1 MYPQRQGINI
11 QTSSISVRFLRKG
24 LSRSFVGVLLLLVGL
39 MKASPAQTANPIPG
53 PDDSFPSAIQSP
65 GAAAQTG
72 SAKSVPAQTE
82 APEKKISQQEA
93 DRLFRSVD
101 EILKFASKDT
111 EFPIKAEVKRRL
123 VDRDEVANYVRQHL
137 TEDEDAQ
144 RLRRSE
150 LVLKKFGLLPNDFD
164 LQSFLIVL
172 LREQVAGYYDPATK
186 TVNLLDWIDAEQQKP
201 VLAHELTHA
210 LQDQSFS
217 IEKYMKG
224 SLVDLAVAQQPLT
237 AADLQS
243 DEEASAHQAIVEGQA
258 MVVLL
263 DYELAPMGQTV
274 LDSPQI
280 ITALKDGMLVGTADS
295 PAFKNAPIY
304 IKETLTFPYRYGL
317 EFEAEVLT
325 KAGKNR
331 AYAGMF
337 RKPPQSSRQIMQ
349 PETYLADERIP
360 AMPVPDFQRDFK
372 AYDRFDA
379 GAMGEFDVALLI
391 DQYAGVEDSKNLY
404 PHWRGG
410 YYYAARPKGD
420 SAAPLGVL
428 YVSRWSSA
436 ERAAEFAAIYARGLE
451 QRYKNL
457 HETGQETTSTK
468 SATYNVQTLAGKHAW
483 LTEQGPV
490 FMDIEGDMVV
500 VSETLDQTVTEQVEK
515 ELFAATAARE

>member
-1 MYPQRQGINI
+1 MVG
-11 QTSSISVRFLRKG
+11 G
-24 LSRSFVGVLLLLVGL
+24 LATAAL
-39 MKASPAQTANPIPG
+39 AQTANSAPAS
-53 PDDSFPSAIQSP
+53 DVFPSAIQAP
-65 GAAAQTG
+65 AGAQAPAAPT
-72 SAKSVPAQTE
+72 KPAPSQ
-82 APEKKISQQEA
+82 AQASEKKISPQEA
-93 DRLFRSVD
+93 ERLFRSVD
-101 EILKFASKDT
+101 EILKFVSKDT

-123 VDRDEVANYVRQHL
+123 VDRNEVANYVRQHL

-150 LVLKKFGLLPNDFD
+150 LVLKKFGLLPENFD
-164 LQSFLIVL
+164 LQSFLIEL

-186 TVNLLDWIDAEQQKP
+186 TVNLLDWIDTEQQKP

-217 IEKYMKG
+217 IDNYMKG
-224 SLVDLAVAQQPLT
+224 SVVDLSAAKQTLT
-237 AADLQS
+237 AADLQA
-243 DEEASAHQAIVEGQA
+243 DEEASAHQAVVEGQA

-263 DYELAPMGQTV
+263 DYELAPTGQSV
-274 LDSPQI
+274 VDSPQI
-280 ITALKDGMLVGTADS
+280 VTALKDGMLVGTADS

-304 IKETLTFPYRYGL
+304 IKETLTFPYRYGI

-337 RKPPQSSRQIMQ
+337 RNPPQSSRAIMQ
-349 PETYLADERIP
+349 PETYLAGEKIP
-360 AMPVPDFQRDFK
+360 PMPVPDFQNDFK

-391 DQYAGVEDSKNLY
+391 DQYAGVEDSARLF

-428 YVSRWSSA
+428 YISRWSGP
-436 ERAAEFAAIYARGLE
+436 EEAAEFAAIYARGLE

-457 HETGQETTSTK
+457 HETGTEVATGKST
-468 SATYNVQTLAGKHAW
+468 TYNVQSLAGKHAW
-483 LTEQGPV
+483 LTEAGPV
-490 FMDIEGDMVV
+490 FMDIERDMVL
-500 VSETLDQTVTEQVEK
+500 VSETLDQTLTEQVEQ
-515 ELFAATAARE
+515 ELFGTAAGKATTAGSTGIKETGPNQSGPAR